1 MASEGDL
8 NKCMTKQTQGLAIHS
23 QKKELAVATII
34 FLPKASGLIG
44 CSRVG
49 EVPFPSPLQIF
60 SN

>member
-8 NKCMTKQTQGLAIHS
+8 NKCMTKQTQGLAIYS
-23 QKKELAVATII
+23 QKKELDVATII

-44 CSRVG
+44 CSCVG
-49 EVPFPSPLQIF
+49 EVLFPSPLQMF